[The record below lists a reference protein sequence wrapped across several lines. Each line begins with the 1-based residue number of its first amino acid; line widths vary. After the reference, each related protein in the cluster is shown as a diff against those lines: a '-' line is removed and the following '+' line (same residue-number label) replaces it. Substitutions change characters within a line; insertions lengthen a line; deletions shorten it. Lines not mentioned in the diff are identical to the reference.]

1 MTNETVLYSVE
12 NEVATITMNRPH
24 VKNAIN
30 EKMHE
35 ELYNAFSAAQNDESV
50 KVIVLTGKDGAFSS
64 GADIKSI
71 PLDKMAEF
79 DHGDYL
85 EKTYNRLLLL
95 IDKIEKPTVAYI
107 NGIAVGAGLS
117 IALACDFR
125 IASSDSKFALSFFG
139 IGLIPDAGASYFLPR
154 LVGLG
159 KAMEL
164 SLGGTLT
171 TEEAYRIGLINQ
183 MGDPEAFIEQ
193 LKQVPTPAYGLTKQ
207 NMKTGFHHSL
217 REVLEMET
225 SGQRK
230 AGKSEHH
237 IQAVMKFVKRSQP

>member
-1 MTNETVLYSVE
+1 MSETVLYSVVGG
-12 NEVATITMNRPH
+12 VATITMNRPQ

-35 ELYNAFSAAQNDESV
+35 ELYHAFTAAKEDESV

-71 PLDKMAEF
+71 PIDKMAEF

-85 EKTYNRLLLL
+85 ERTYNRLLLL
-95 IDKIEKPTVAYI
+95 IDELEKPTVAYI

-125 IASSDSKFALSFFG
+125 IANSDSKFALSFFG

-164 SLGGTLT
+164 SLGGSLSA
-171 TEEAYRIGLINQ
+171 EEAYRIGLINQ
-183 MGDPEAFIEQ
+183 MGQPELFIEQ
-193 LKQVPTPAYGLTKQ
+193 LKEVPTPAYGLAK
-207 NMKTGFHHSL
+207 K
-217 REVLEMET
+217 
-225 SGQRK
+225 
-230 AGKSEHH
+230 
-237 IQAVMKFVKRSQP
+237 I